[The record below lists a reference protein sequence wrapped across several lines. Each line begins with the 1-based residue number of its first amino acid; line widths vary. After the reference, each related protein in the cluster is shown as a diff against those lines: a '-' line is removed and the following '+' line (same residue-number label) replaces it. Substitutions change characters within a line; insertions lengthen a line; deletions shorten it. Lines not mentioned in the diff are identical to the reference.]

1 MRRTESEN
9 RNVIPSS
16 KHAEVTDGKPH
27 SSRDVVSRNI
37 RRARRPPLRPQAS
50 PLAEE
55 LAPIAIPGGTI
66 LRIPPDDENGPSPA
80 LGALS
85 LRPPLGSFEPSSDSE
100 ADSRPGRGPLGG
112 QTPGRSGG
120 DLMAP
125 SSQRTRTDSQ
135 VARDFGGD
143 EFRGRHQITP
153 RDIPRTVAVADSN
166 MQNARLPPLEGW
178 PWYELISNGR
188 PSPFRRPPHF
198 RSGL

>member
-1 MRRTESEN
+1 MTVVVVVVGVAPVGNIQRVCRCRFLPYFATSTFVGLLRPWRIICMRRTESEN
-9 RNVIPSS
+9 RNVIPSG

-100 ADSRPGRGPLGG
+100 ADSRPGRGPIGWSN
-112 QTPGRSGG
+112 PRKIGR
-120 DLMAP
+120 
-125 SSQRTRTDSQ
+125 
-135 VARDFGGD
+135 
-143 EFRGRHQITP
+143 
-153 RDIPRTVAVADSN
+153 
-166 MQNARLPPLEGW
+166 
-178 PWYELISNGR
+178 
-188 PSPFRRPPHF
+188 
-198 RSGL
+198 